1 MSRDEIRIV
10 DAGDLPDV
18 SRLVR
23 QCGFPDRTEQGW
35 AWVLF
40 ANPDQG
46 ETPPGWVYLHEGRV
60 LAFVGNFIMPYR
72 FEGQTLRLAT
82 GHTLVTDLH
91 GPRRHAGMKLMRHAR
106 EQPGVAAYLT
116 LNNNKVSAP
125 LLPRIGLEPW
135 LGRSACRWTE
145 WITNPLRLML
155 GKLPGGHPAA
165 ERFERPLLLDF
176 ESTGRARAF
185 EIVPLSA
192 AAGADFAALTGSG
205 RMTRAVS
212 SDQLQ
217 YRVSDPD
224 RTGGIGY
231 RVCLSDG
238 RVMALAGLSLTKPA
252 PDRLDLVEVI
262 DWMAADGEAG
272 RAAQIALLHDCLRL
286 TRDSRAAKLR
296 LHYPDAVHPDALKA
310 AGWHLERHCAHIPC
324 HGDLRSPALRT
335 WCPGPGDTDFFFSL
349 RTPPT
354 CRSAPAR
361 DGQISGDRPEAFRRT
376 G

>member
-1 MSRDEIRIV
+1 
-10 DAGDLPDV
+10 
-18 SRLVR
+18 
-23 QCGFPDRTEQGW
+23 
-35 AWVLF
+35 
-40 ANPDQG
+40 
-46 ETPPGWVYLHEGRV
+46 
-60 LAFVGNFIMPYR
+60 
-72 FEGQTLRLAT
+72 
-82 GHTLVTDLH
+82 
-91 GPRRHAGMKLMRHAR
+91 LMRHAR

-116 LNNNKVSAP
+116 LNNNKISAP

-272 RAAQIALLHDCLRL
+272 RA
-286 TRDSRAAKLR
+286 
-296 LHYPDAVHPDALKA
+296 
-310 AGWHLERHCAHIPC
+310 
-324 HGDLRSPALRT
+324 
-335 WCPGPGDTDFFFSL
+335 
-349 RTPPT
+349 
-354 CRSAPAR
+354 
-361 DGQISGDRPEAFRRT
+361 
-376 G
+376 